1 MSIAAS
7 RKEAAMWLLERL
19 VPDTGVNNVAVA
31 FEVAGRIDRGLFTAA
46 LRAVL
51 ARHEVLRTVF
61 RSDDATLTREVLAAD
76 QLDVPVVDI
85 PAGDDGM
92 DADLTAFAA
101 EPFEIDGRPL
111 LRAGIRAG
119 ADADVC
125 CVVVHHL
132 NFDAMSTTIL
142 LRELLAGYEALAAG
156 GRPDDAPLAALAE
169 RAPNERSVAY
179 WRKNLD
185 GLRAA
190 EAGLW
195 CALPPVG
202 APSLRARTVH
212 HELSAPARAVVRR
225 FQRELRASE
234 AVVLLA
240 AYSVLLAQH
249 GAGSDVVIGTPVNVR
264 DQRSMNAIG
273 YHANLVPLRVRVDP
287 DADFRAVVK
296 QTRSTFL
303 EAISHA
309 DVPLEH
315 VSPAVLGD
323 APSSWRSSFFRHL
336 FNYVPGTVDAS
347 ATLTGMPLRHVMV
360 ENGYS
365 RFDLEFFIMPGED
378 ATTVR
383 AAFCVDA
390 FDAAD
395 VGLLL
400 QRYDALL
407 VRLGDDLERPV
418 AQLSRRGAD
427 DLALPASAPETAT
440 TASVLD
446 AVHAT
451 VAASPDLVAVRDGA
465 DDVSYGRLWSAA
477 LATRDLVAASDGST
491 VAVLA
496 PRGAELAAA
505 WLGVWLAGRRCVLLD
520 PTQPIPDLAAR
531 LADSGAA
538 PVLAAEGLPVPGA
551 VRIPAIPAATDAVRT
566 DAPSGVDLDAVAYLE
581 YDLDAPAPL
590 AVTVTHRALACAVAR
605 LAERVAANGPAVTA
619 WLGSAATDAALTEL
633 LVALTTGGRVVVA
646 PDQAR
651 ADGHALGELVQRH
664 DVTVVQASPAV
675 WRQVVEHAGARLAGR
690 AVLVAHEPLPRPLAA
705 QLRATG
711 CTPHHGYTTPGVA
724 GYAAL
729 DGGRDGT
736 GVLPATRVF
745 VTEPG
750 TDHELGIGVR
760 GELCVAGDTLAA
772 GYHGRPEL
780 TAARF
785 GEHPTHGRFHRT
797 GDLARLLP
805 DGRIDVVGPLSAHV
819 RVAGQ
824 RIHLRDIESVLAA
837 HPDVEAV
844 AAVGSTGDAQDGTVV
859 AFVESRKPDVAER
872 LREHARAA
880 LPLTPDL
887 VVLNQLPVTVAGTVD
902 RAALVALAAARTAAE
917 VDPPDETTAALV
929 GIWTEMLDRPGLHA
943 DSNFFASGGHS
954 LLGAQ
959 LVQRVRTELSMPVQL
974 ADLFANPTPR
984 QLAEHLQDAFWDDD
998 EDDD

>member
-1 MSIAAS
+1 MTIAAS

-31 FEVAGRIDRGLFTAA
+31 FEVAGRIDRGLLTAA

-61 RSDDATLTREVLAAD
+61 RSDDATLTREVLGPD
-76 QLDVPVVDI
+76 EVDVPVVEI
-85 PAGDDGM
+85 GAGDDGR

-101 EPFEIDGRPL
+101 EPFAIDGRPL

-156 GRPDDAPLAALAE
+156 RRPDDAPVAALVE
-169 RAPNERSVAY
+169 RAPDERSVAY

-195 CALPPVG
+195 CARPPVG
-202 APSLRARTVH
+202 APSLRARTIH

-264 DQRSMNAIG
+264 DQRSMSAIG

-347 ATLTGMPLRHVMV
+347 ATLTGMPVRHVMV

-365 RFDLEFFIMPGED
+365 RFDLEFFIMPGEE

-400 QRYDALL
+400 ERYDALL
-407 VRLGDDLERPV
+407 VQLGDDLDRPV
-418 AQLSRRGAD
+418 AQLSRRGAG
-427 DLALPASAPETAT
+427 DLALPASPPESAT

-451 VAASPDLVAVRDGA
+451 VAANPDLVAVQDGTDA
-465 DDVSYGRLWSAA
+465 VSYGRLWSAA
-477 LATRDLVAASDGST
+477 IATRDLVAASDGST

-505 WLGVWLAGRRCVLLD
+505 WLGVWLAGKRCVLLD

-531 LADSGAA
+531 LADSGAD

-551 VRIPAIPAATDAVRT
+551 VRIPAVPGATDAVRT
-566 DAPSGVDLDAVAYLE
+566 DAPSGPGLDAVAYLE
-581 YDLDAPAPL
+581 YHLDAPAPL
-590 AVTVTHRALACAVAR
+590 AVTVTHRALARAVAR
-605 LAERVAANGPAVTA
+605 LADRVAATGPAVTA

-646 PDQAR
+646 PDAAR
-651 ADGHALGELVQRH
+651 ADGHALGELVERH
-664 DVTVVQASPAV
+664 GVTVVQAPPAV

-690 AVLVAHEPLPRPLAA
+690 AVLVTHEPLPRPLAA
-705 QLRATG
+705 QLHATG
-711 CTPHHGYTTPGVA
+711 CTPHHGYTTHGVA
-724 GYAAL
+724 GYAAF
-729 DGGRDGT
+729 DGGRDST
-736 GVLPATRVF
+736 GVLPTARVF

-750 TDHELGIGVR
+750 TGHELGIGVR

-785 GEHPTHGRFHRT
+785 GEHPTYGRFHRT

-805 DGRIDVVGPLSAHV
+805 DGRIDVVGPLAAQV

-844 AAVGSTGDAQDGTVV
+844 AAVGSTGDAQDGPVV

-902 RAALVALAAARTAAE
+902 RAALVALAAARASAE
-917 VDPPDETTAALV
+917 ADPPDETTVALV

>member
-1 MSIAAS
+1 
-7 RKEAAMWLLERL
+7 MWLLERL

-31 FEVAGRIDRGLFTAA
+31 FEVAGRIDRELFTAA

-61 RSDDATLTREVLAAD
+61 RSDDATLTREVLGPD
-76 QLDVPVVDI
+76 QVDVPVRDV
-85 PAGDDGM
+85 PAGDAGR

-101 EPFEIDGRPL
+101 EPFPIDGRPL
-111 LRAGIRAG
+111 VRAGIRAG
-119 ADADVC
+119 ADGDVC

-142 LRELLAGYEALAAG
+142 LRELLAAYETLAAG
-156 GRPDDAPLAALAE
+156 RRPDDAPVAALAE

-195 CALPPVG
+195 CSRPPVG

-249 GAGSDVVIGTPVNVR
+249 GAGADVVIGTPVNVR

-273 YHANLVPLRVRVDP
+273 YHANLVPLRVRLDAG
-287 DADFRAVVK
+287 ADFRAVVK

-336 FNYVPGTVDAS
+336 FNYVPGTADTS
-347 ATLTGMPLRHVMV
+347 AALTGTPVRHVMV

-378 ATTVR
+378 STTIR

-395 VGLLL
+395 VVLLL

-407 VRLGDDLERPV
+407 VQLGEEVDRPV
-418 AQLSRRGAD
+418 AELSRRGPN
-427 DLALPASAPETAT
+427 DLALPASPSAPAA

-451 VAASPDLVAVRDGA
+451 VAASPDLVAVQDGA
-465 DDVSYGRLWSAA
+465 HAVSYGRLWSAA
-477 LATRDLVAASDGST
+477 LATRDLVAASGGGT

-496 PRGAELAAA
+496 PRGAQLAAA
-505 WLGVWLAGRRCVLLD
+505 WLGVWLAGARCVLLD
-520 PTQPIPDLAAR
+520 PTQPVPDLAAR

-538 PVLAAEGLPVPGA
+538 PVLAGDGLPVPGA
-551 VRIPAIPAATDAVRT
+551 VPIPAVVDGTDAIRT
-566 DAPSGVDLDAVAYLE
+566 DAPAGGDLDAVAYLE
-581 YDLDAPAPL
+581 YHLDTPAPL
-590 AVTVTHRALACAVAR
+590 AVTITHRALAGAVAR
-605 LAERVAANGPAVTA
+605 LVDRLAASPAVTV
-619 WLGSAATDAALTEL
+619 WLSSAATDAALTEL

-646 PDQAR
+646 PDGAR
-651 ADGHALGELVQRH
+651 TDGHALGELVQRH
-664 DVTVVQASPAV
+664 AVDAVQAPPTV
-675 WRQVVEHAGARLAGR
+675 WRQVVEHAGDRLAGR
-690 AVLVAHEPLPRPLAA
+690 ALLVAHEPLPRPLAA

-711 CTPHHGYTTPGVA
+711 GTPHHGYTTPGVA

-729 DGGRDGT
+729 DGGRDEP
-736 GVLPATRVF
+736 GVRPATAVF

-750 TDHELGIGVR
+750 TGHELGIGVR
-760 GELCVAGDTLAA
+760 GELCVAGDSLAS

-785 GEHPTHGRFHRT
+785 GEHPTYGRFHRT

-805 DGRIDVVGPLSAHV
+805 DGRIDVVGPLSAQV
-819 RVAGQ
+819 RVGGQ
-824 RIHLRDIESVLAA
+824 LIHLADIESVLAA

-844 AAVGSTGDAQDGTVV
+844 AAVGSAGDTQDVTVV
-859 AFVESRKPDVAER
+859 AFVESRKPDAAER

-880 LPLTPDL
+880 LPLTPEL

-902 RAALVALAAARTAAE
+902 RVALVALAAARASADA
-917 VDPPDETTAALV
+917 DPPDETTVALV
-929 GIWTEMLDRPGLHA
+929 GIFTEMLDRPGLHA

-959 LVQRVRTELSMPVQL
+959 LVQRVRTDLSMPVQL
-974 ADLFANPTPR
+974 ADLFSNPTPR
-984 QLAEHLQDAFWDDD
+984 QLAEHLQNAFWDDD

>member
-1 MSIAAS
+1 MTIAAS

-31 FEVAGRIDRGLFTAA
+31 FEVAGRIDRGLLTAA

-61 RSDDATLTREVLAAD
+61 RSGDATLTREVLGPD
-76 QLDVPVVDI
+76 EVDVPVVEI
-85 PAGDDGM
+85 GAGDDGR

-101 EPFEIDGRPL
+101 EPFAIDGRPL
-111 LRAGIRAG
+111 LRAGVRAG

-156 GRPDDAPLAALAE
+156 RRPDDAPVAALAE
-169 RAPNERSVAY
+169 RAPDERSVAY

-195 CALPPVG
+195 CARPPVG

-264 DQRSMNAIG
+264 DQRSMSAIG

-347 ATLTGMPLRHVMV
+347 ATLTGMPVRHVMV

-365 RFDLEFFIMPGED
+365 RFDLEFFIMPGEE

-400 QRYDALL
+400 ERYDALL
-407 VRLGDDLERPV
+407 VQLGDDLDRPV
-418 AQLSRRGAD
+418 AQLSRRGAA
-427 DLALPASAPETAT
+427 DLALPASPPESAT

-451 VAASPDLVAVRDGA
+451 VAANPDLVAVQDGTDA
-465 DDVSYGRLWSAA
+465 VSYGRLWSAA
-477 LATRDLVAASDGST
+477 IATRDLVAASAGST

-505 WLGVWLAGRRCVLLD
+505 WLGVWLAGKRCVLLD

-531 LADSGAA
+531 LADSGAD

-551 VRIPAIPAATDAVRT
+551 VRIPAVPGPTDAVRT
-566 DAPSGVDLDAVAYLE
+566 DAPSGPGLDAVAYLE
-581 YDLDAPAPL
+581 YHLDATAPL
-590 AVTVTHRALACAVAR
+590 AVTVTHRALARAVAR
-605 LAERVAANGPAVTA
+605 LADRVTTTGPAVTA

-646 PDQAR
+646 PDGAR
-651 ADGHALGELVQRH
+651 ADGHALGELVERH
-664 DVTVVQASPAV
+664 GVTVVQAPPAV
-675 WRQVVEHAGARLAGR
+675 WRKVVEHAGARLAGR

-705 QLRATG
+705 QLHATG
-711 CTPHHGYTTPGVA
+711 CTPHHGYTTHGVA

-729 DGGRDGT
+729 DGGREGT
-736 GVLPATRVF
+736 GVLPAARVF

-750 TDHELGIGVR
+750 TGHELGIGVR

-785 GEHPTHGRFHRT
+785 GEHPTYGRFHRT

-805 DGRIDVVGPLSAHV
+805 DGRIDVVGPLSAQV

-844 AAVGSTGDAQDGTVV
+844 AAVGSTGDAQDVTVV

-902 RAALVALAAARTAAE
+902 RAALVALAAARASAE
-917 VDPPDETTAALV
+917 ADPPDETTVALV

>member
-1 MSIAAS
+1 
-7 RKEAAMWLLERL
+7 MWLLERL
-19 VPDTGVNNVAVA
+19 VPETGVNNVAAA
-31 FEVAGRIDRGLFTAA
+31 FEVAGSIDRGLFTAA

-61 RSDDATLTREVLAAD
+61 RSDDATLTREVLDPD
-76 QLDVPVVDI
+76 QVDVPVRDI
-85 PAGDDGM
+85 PCGDAGR

-101 EPFEIDGRPL
+101 EPFPIDGSPL

-119 ADADVC
+119 ADGDVA

-142 LRELLAGYEALAAG
+142 LRELLDAYETVAAG
-156 GRPDDAPLAALAE
+156 RRPDDAPVAALAE

-185 GLRAA
+185 GLRPA

-195 CALPPVG
+195 CARPPAG
-202 APSLRARTVH
+202 APSLRAETVH

-249 GAGSDVVIGTPVNVR
+249 GAGADVVIGTPVNVR
-264 DQRSMNAIG
+264 DQRGMNAIG
-273 YHANLVPLRVRVDP
+273 YHANLVPLRVRIDP

-296 QTRSTFL
+296 QTRGTFL

-323 APSSWRSSFFRHL
+323 APSTWRSSFFRHL
-336 FNYVPGTVDAS
+336 FNYVPGTVDTS
-347 ATLTGMPLRHVMV
+347 AALTGMPVRHVMV

-365 RFDLEFFIMPGED
+365 RFDLEFFIMPGAD

-383 AAFCVDA
+383 AAFCVDV

-395 VGLLL
+395 VVLLL
-400 QRYDALL
+400 ERYDALL
-407 VRLGDDLERPV
+407 VRLGEELDRPV
-418 AQLSRRGAD
+418 AQLSRRGAS
-427 DLALPASAPETAT
+427 DLALPASAAGTTAT
-440 TASVLD
+440 TTVLD

-451 VAASPDLVAVRDGA
+451 VAASPERVAVQDGA
-465 DDVSYGRLWSAA
+465 DAVSYGRLWSAA
-477 LATRDLVAASDGST
+477 LATRDLVAASGGST

-496 PRGAELAAA
+496 PRGAQLAAA
-505 WLGVWLAGRRCVLLD
+505 WLGVWLAGARCVLLD

-538 PVLAAEGLPVPGA
+538 PVLAPEGLPVPGA
-551 VRIPAIPAATDAVRT
+551 VPIPAVPDGTDAVRT
-566 DAPSGVDLDAVAYLE
+566 EAPAGGDPDAVAYLE
-581 YDLDAPAPL
+581 YHLDSVAPL
-590 AVTVTHRALACAVAR
+590 AVTVSHRALAGAVAR
-605 LAERVAANGPAVTA
+605 LVGRVADGPAVTA
-619 WLGSAATDAALTEL
+619 WLSSAATDAALTEL

-646 PDQAR
+646 PDAAR
-651 ADGHALGELVQRH
+651 ADGHALGELVRGQTV
-664 DVTVVQASPAV
+664 DVVQAPPAV
-675 WRQVVEHAGARLAGR
+675 WRQVVEHAGDRLAGR
-690 AVLVAHEPLPRPLAA
+690 ALLVAHEPLPRPLDA
-705 QLRATG
+705 QLRAAGGTA
-711 CTPHHGYTTPGVA
+711 HHGYATHGVA
-724 GYAAL
+724 GYAAF
-729 DGGRDGT
+729 DGGRDEPGLVPT
-736 GVLPATRVF
+736 APVF

-750 TDHELGIGVR
+750 TGHELGIGVR
-760 GELCVAGDTLAA
+760 GELCVAGDVVAS
-772 GYHGRPEL
+772 GYHGRAEL

-785 GEHPTHGRFHRT
+785 GEHPSYGRFHRT

-805 DGRIDVVGPLSAHV
+805 DGRVDVLGPLSAQV
-819 RVAGQ
+819 RVGGQ
-824 RIHLRDIESVLAA
+824 RIHLCDVESVLAA

-844 AAVGSTGDAQDGTVV
+844 AAVDSGGEAQDVTVV

-880 LPLTPDL
+880 LPLTPEL

-902 RAALVALAAARTAAE
+902 RAALVALAAARASADA
-917 VDPPDETTAALV
+917 DPPDETTLALV

-959 LVQRVRTELSMPVQL
+959 LVQRVRADLAMPVQL